1 MANRAIQWTGKAI
14 LAFSLTIPVIGAQRA
29 PVPAVFRIR
38 VLVCDQAGLPGET
51 LIEAQRLASSVFR
64 EAAIELFWLD
74 GGQSS
79 VAEADYVLRIHC
91 CFEKLNTRLHRR
103 TVAFAPAGGRHVTV
117 FWDRIRT
124 EAAAGSHPETL
135 MLGYVIAHELGH
147 LLLPRGYHSPHGIM
161 QDRLNYEDWSQVR
174 RMSNLFFS
182 RKEVSQM
189 RAALIGR
196 SGQVRSDRP
205 DLARR

>member
-1 MANRAIQWTGKAI
+1 M
-14 LAFSLTIPVIGAQRA
+14 GAQQ
-29 PVPAVFRIR
+29 PPETAVSRISI
-38 VLVCDQAGLPGET
+38 LVCDQAGLRREA
-51 LIEAQRLASSVFR
+51 LIEAQRLASFVLQ
-64 EAAIELFWLD
+64 EAGIELLWLD

-103 TVAFAPAGGRHVTV
+103 AVAFAPARGRHITV

-147 LLLPRGYHSPHGIM
+147 LLLPPGYHSPHGIM

-182 RKEVSQM
+182 EKEAGQM

-196 SGQVRSDRP
+196 SR
-205 DLARR
+205 

>member
-14 LAFSLTIPVIGAQRA
+14 LAFSLTIPVIGAQQP
-29 PVPAVFRIR
+29 PVPAVLRIR
-38 VLVCDQAGLPGET
+38 VLVCDQAGLPRET
-51 LIEAQRLASSVFR
+51 LIEAQRLASLVFQ

-91 CFEKLNTRLHRR
+91 CFDKLNTRLHRR
-103 TVAFAPAGGRHVTV
+103 TVAFAPAQGRHITV

-124 EAAAGSHPETL
+124 EAAAGSHPEAL
-135 MLGYVIAHELGH
+135 MLGYVVAHELGH
-147 LLLPRGYHSPHGIM
+147 LLLPPAYHSPYGIM
-161 QDRLNYEDWSQVR
+161 QNRLNYDDWSRAR
-174 RMSNLFFS
+174 RVGSLFFS
-182 RKEVSQM
+182 EKEADQM

-196 SGQVRSDRP
+196 SR
-205 DLARR
+205 

>member
-1 MANRAIQWTGKAI
+1 MANRAIRWRGKTI
-14 LAFSLTIPVIGAQRA
+14 LAFALTMPLRGVQQ
-29 PVPAVFRIR
+29 PPETAVSRINI
-38 VLVCDQAGLPGET
+38 LVCDQAGLRRET
-51 LIEAQRLASSVFR
+51 LVEAQRLASFVFQ
-64 EAAIELFWLD
+64 EAAIELIWLD

-79 VAEADYVLRIHC
+79 VTEADYVLRIHC

-103 TVAFAPAGGRHVTV
+103 TVAFAPAQGRHITV

-124 EAAAGSHPETL
+124 EAAAGSHPEAL
-135 MLGYVIAHELGH
+135 MLGYVVAHELGH
-147 LLLPRGYHSPHGIM
+147 LLLPPAYHSPHGIM
-161 QDRLNYEDWSQVR
+161 QDRLNYEDWSRVR

-196 SGQVRSDRP
+196 SR
-205 DLARR
+205 

>member
-1 MANRAIQWTGKAI
+1 MANRAIRWTGKTT
-14 LAFSLTIPVIGAQRA
+14 LAFSLTMPLMGAQQP
-29 PVPAVFRIR
+29 PVPAVFGIR
-38 VLVCDQAGLPGET
+38 VLVCDQAGLPRET
-51 LIEAQRLASSVFR
+51 LNEAQRLASLVFR
-64 EAAIELFWLD
+64 ETGIEVFWVD

-147 LLLPRGYHSPHGIM
+147 LLLPPGYHSPHGIM
-161 QDRLNYEDWSQVR
+161 QDRLNYEDWSRVR

-196 SGQVRSDRP
+196 SR
-205 DLARR
+205 

>member
-1 MANRAIQWTGKAI
+1 MANRAIQWTGKTT
-14 LAFSLTIPVIGAQRA
+14 LAFSLTMPLMGAQQLPA
-29 PVPAVFRIR
+29 PVVLR
-38 VLVCDQAGLPGET
+38 VRALVCDQAGVSRET
-51 LIEAQRLASSVFR
+51 LIEAQRLASFVFQ
-64 EAAIELFWLD
+64 EAAIEFLWLD

-79 VAEADYVLRIHC
+79 VAESDYVLRIHC

-103 TVAFAPAGGRHVTV
+103 TVAFAPAGGRHITV

-135 MLGYVIAHELGH
+135 LLGYVIAHELGH
-147 LLLPRGYHSPHGIM
+147 LLLPPGYHSPHGIM
-161 QDRLNYEDWSQVR
+161 QDRLNYEDWSRVR

-196 SGQVRSDRP
+196 SR
-205 DLARR
+205 